1 MTGPFETNPGAAG
14 GLGSRLLGRKAR
26 GAAARDIEA
35 LLAGSPEISAVTT
48 ERVMAIATEHGVELS
63 RLQSQC
69 RDLYRRYL
77 EYCLV
82 DHALSESE
90 TADLAHLRTVL
101 VLPDEVAFEVHEE
114 VACAVYGAVI
124 EDVLSDHRLDPEEEE
139 FLQRLRDDL
148 NIDSE
153 VAERALEAGR
163 RRARQR
169 YLSSVV
175 SSDDILVASQEIK
188 LEIDGSSRHSIED
201 AVSDALKEAGT
212 VLPGL
217 KRVEVTTLQAD
228 VVAGAVSRWHVKLK
242 AILDKR

>member
-1 MTGPFETNPGAAG
+1 
-14 GLGSRLLGRKAR
+14 
-26 GAAARDIEA
+26 
-35 LLAGSPEISAVTT
+35 
-48 ERVMAIATEHGVELS
+48 
-63 RLQSQC
+63 
-69 RDLYRRYL
+69 
-77 EYCLV
+77 
-82 DHALSESE
+82 
-90 TADLAHLRTVL
+90 
-101 VLPDEVAFEVHEE
+101 
-114 VACAVYGAVI
+114 VYGAVI

-148 NIDSE
+148 NIDSD

-188 LEIDGSSRHSIED
+188 LEIDGSSEQSIED

-217 KRVEVTTLQAD
+217 KRIEVTALQAD
-228 VVAGAVSRWHVKLK
+228 VVEGAVSRWHVKLK

>member
-1 MTGPFETNPGAAG
+1 MTGPFESSPTASG

-35 LLAGSPEISAVTT
+35 LLAGSPEISG
-48 ERVMAIATEHGVELS
+48 VMADQVAAIATEHGVEVS

-77 EYCLV
+77 EFCLV
-82 DHALSESE
+82 DHALSEAE
-90 TADLAHLRTVL
+90 VVDLGHLRAIL
-101 VLPDEVAFEVHEE
+101 VLPDAVASEVHEE
-114 VACAVYGAVI
+114 VACAVYGAAV
-124 EDVLSDHRLDPEEEE
+124 EEVLSDHRLDPEEEE
-139 FLQRLRDDL
+139 FLQRIRDGLD
-148 NIDSE
+148 IDAGT
-153 VAERALEAGR
+153 AERAMEEGR

-169 YLSSVV
+169 YLSTVV

-188 LEIDGSSRHSIED
+188 LEIEGSSGESIED

-217 KRVEVTTLQAD
+217 KRIEVSALQAD
-228 VVAGAVSRWHVKLK
+228 VAGGEVSRWHVKLK